1 MWFTDPH
8 SMETHGHAKGK
19 QPTDCNERGYTP
31 HARWADRNPNPSWCA
46 MIQKIPKTGNCNQ
59 NNNVVT
65 KMRAQR
71 PESI

>member
-8 SMETHGHAKGK
+8 SMETHGHAKRN

-31 HARWADRNPNPSWCA
+31 HARWADSNPNPSWRA
-46 MIQKIPKTGNCNQ
+46 MIKIPKTGNCNQ
-59 NNNVVT
+59 ENNVVT

-71 PESI
+71 PQPIF